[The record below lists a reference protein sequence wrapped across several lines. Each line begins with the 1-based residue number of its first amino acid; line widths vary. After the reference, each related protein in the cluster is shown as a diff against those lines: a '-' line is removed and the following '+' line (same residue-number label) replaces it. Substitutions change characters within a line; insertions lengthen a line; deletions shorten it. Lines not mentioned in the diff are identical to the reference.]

1 MAGTFLMDLIDP
13 QVMAQ
18 MISAK
23 LPKKI
28 RFSPL
33 ARIDNT
39 LVGRPGSTLTVPKY
53 KYTGEAKV
61 VAEGEAI
68 DITKL
73 ETVTEEFTIQKAGT
87 GKSITDEAI
96 LSGLGNPVGEAENQ
110 MLLSIADKID
120 SDCLAAMATTTL
132 KFPADK
138 WDVDTVSDALDLFD
152 DEDNYQTVLVMNNK
166 DASKLR
172 KAVGGEWEKA
182 SDLGDGV
189 IVNGTY
195 GAVLGCQ
202 IVRSKKLAEGKA
214 YLVKVGSQSTNEF
227 DDPDSGALAIYY
239 KRNVDVEA
247 DRDII
252 KKISV
257 MTADAHYGVYLYDE
271 TKCVEITVS

>member
-1 MAGTFLMDLIDP
+1 MG
-13 QVMAQ
+13 Q

-28 RFSPL
+28 RFAPL

-39 LVGRPGSTLTVPKY
+39 LVGRPGSTLTVPKF

-68 DITKL
+68 DIAKL
-73 ETVTEEFTIQKAGT
+73 ETVTEEFTIKKAGT

-120 SDCLAAMATTTL
+120 SDCLTAMATTTL
-132 KFPADK
+132 KYPATA
-138 WDVDTVSDALDLFD
+138 WDVDTISNALDLFD

-182 SDLGDGV
+182 SDLGDDV

-195 GAVLGCQ
+195 GAVLGAQ

-214 YLVKVGSQSTNEF
+214 YLVKVGRESTNEF
-227 DDPDSGALAIYY
+227 NDADSGALAIYY
-239 KRNVDVEA
+239 KRNVEVES
-247 DRDII
+247 DRDIV